1 MTKFGTKTQFVV
13 SLVLAIALAMVIG
26 TGFKT
31 ARAQEVDHGT
41 ALAAFERI
49 KKLKGTWQATSTK
62 GWEERQQFS
71 LIARGTAVVS
81 QSESSPSTD
90 ASKADVAPDSSMLTV
105 FHMDGDRLLLTH
117 YCEAGN
123 HLRLVAAVS
132 EDAGRTLRFSF
143 LDATNLASR
152 ASGHMHAVV
161 IKFVDDTHFDEQWS
175 RYENGKEQWMETIH
189 NVLIRPAAGQ
199 R

>member
-1 MTKFGTKTQFVV
+1 MTTFRARTQFV
-13 SLVLAIALAMVIG
+13 SLVLAIAMVIG
-26 TGFKT
+26 AELKT
-31 ARAQEVDHGT
+31 ARAQELDHAT

-49 KKLKGTWQATSTK
+49 KKLKGTWKATSTK
-62 GWEERQQFS
+62 GWEERQQFR

-81 QSESSPSTD
+81 QSEPSPSAD
-90 ASKADVAPDSSMLTV
+90 ASTPDASPDSSMLTV
-105 FHMDGDRLLLTH
+105 FNMDGDRLLLTH

-123 HLRLVAAVS
+123 HPRLIAAAS
-132 EDAGRTLRFSF
+132 EDAGRTLRFNF

-175 RYENGKEQWMETIH
+175 WYENGKERWMETIH
-189 NVLIRPAAGQ
+189 NVLIRPGTGQ
-199 R
+199 S